1 MNKMKQILKYT
12 MLVFVVGIFL
22 ACQESRER
30 AAQKLNELN
39 DQIEQVNTTLNDGIK
54 KIESLDSIIGAE
66 TKQIKEI
73 DSLIRSTSTKI
84 DSIATEKMETL
95 KNITN

>member
-12 MLVFVVGIFL
+12 ILVFVIGVFL

-30 AAQKLNELN
+30 ATQKLNALN

-66 TKQIKEI
+66 TKQIEEI
-73 DSLIRSTSTKI
+73 DSLLKNTSTKI
-84 DSIATEKMETL
+84 DSIATEKMEAW